1 MGLRFD
7 FDFEAFRWQTYRSSF
22 NLPAANCSLKMIVS
36 DMKVILKIKSIVY
49 PRNDVHYELTTTN
62 LKLPTDSLNKTF
74 EVEKTSKVN

>member
-36 DMKVILKIKSIVY
+36 DMKVIHKIKTIIY
-49 PRNDVHYELTTTN
+49 PRNDVYYELLTEDCPLIT
-62 LKLPTDSLNKTF
+62 
-74 EVEKTSKVN
+74 VH